1 MRDLGSLAGFLAF
14 GECEFAARAQ
24 KMRRA
29 LPSSLPGPFLSDAHV
44 ARDERS
50 GDPGCRCAHPGIY
63 KFSSYNALAL
73 NHPLA
78 ASGGTHSNS
87 GN

>member
-14 GECEFAARAQ
+14 GECEFAASAQ

-44 ARDERS
+44 ARDERKRRS
-50 GDPGCRCAHPGIY
+50 RVSLRSPGIY